1 MPVELR
7 PGNDPEAKLT
17 AGLGIS
23 ISLFGNNGGITGGI
37 TLDKKNTDLLE
48 PIEGISNLYQAAET
62 LLEQISNVV
71 LGKQEV
77 VKLCLTALFA
87 GEHILLED
95 VPGVGKTL
103 LGKAMA
109 RAVVGDFSRIQ
120 FTPDLLPSDI
130 TGSSVY
136 NSKTNEFVFNKGPI
150 FSNFVLADE
159 INRAPPRTQS
169 ALLEVMSDTQVS
181 ADGHT
186 WTLPPPFMVIATQ
199 NPYEFEGTYALPESQ
214 LDRFLMRL
222 SVGYPDRQFEA
233 DILTNHR
240 QGDPVD
246 RMAPVC
252 APGTISNIQTSVRE
266 VKVDPSISTYMMDV
280 VNHTRSSDIFNV
292 GVSTR
297 GALAWYRAVQAVAF
311 LDRRDFAI
319 PDDAKD
325 LATKVLSHR
334 VQLSESGSHARK
346 AEMEA
351 ALINVINQVP
361 LPS

>member
-1 MPVELR
+1 M
-7 PGNDPEAKLT
+7 
-17 AGLGIS
+17 
-23 ISLFGNNGGITGGI
+23 
-37 TLDKKNTDLLE
+37 DKKNTDLLE
-48 PIEGISNLYQAAET
+48 TVVGLSNLYQASDT
-62 LLEQISNVV
+62 LLEEISNVV

-103 LGKAMA
+103 LGKAIA
-109 RAVVGDFSRIQ
+109 RAVIGNFNRIQ

-130 TGSSVY
+130 TGSSVF
-136 NSKTNEFVFNKGPI
+136 NSKSNEFVFNKGPI
-150 FSNFVLADE
+150 FSNLVLADE

-181 ADGHT
+181 ADGQT
-186 WTLPPPFMVIATQ
+186 WALALPFMVIATQ
-199 NPYEFEGTYALPESQ
+199 NPYEFEGTYSLPESQ

-222 SVGYPDRQFEA
+222 SMGYPDRQYES

-246 RMAPVC
+246 RMEPVC
-252 APGTISNIQTSVRE
+252 APDTISNIQAAVRD

-280 VNHTRSSDIFNV
+280 VNHTRQSDRFNV

-297 GALAWYRAVQAVAF
+297 GALAWYRAVQAIAF
-311 LDRRDFAI
+311 LDKRDYAI

-334 VQLSESGSHARK
+334 VQLAESGSQARK

-351 ALINVINQVP
+351 AIISVLTQVP

>member
-1 MPVELR
+1 MH
-7 PGNDPEAKLT
+7 T
-17 AGLGIS
+17 ADTI
-23 ISLFGNNGGITGGI
+23 
-37 TLDKKNTDLLE
+37 LDKKNTDLLE
-48 PIEGISNLYQAAET
+48 TVVGLPNLYQITET
-62 LLEQISNVV
+62 LHREISSVV

-77 VKLCLTALFA
+77 VRLCLTALFA

-103 LGKAMA
+103 MGKAIA
-109 RAVVGDFSRIQ
+109 QAVVGDFSRIQ

-130 TGSSVY
+130 TGSSIY
-136 NSKTNEFVFNKGPI
+136 SSKTNDFVFNKGPI

-181 ADGHT
+181 ADGQT
-186 WTLPPPFMVIATQ
+186 WALSPPFMVIATQ
-199 NPYEFEGTYALPESQ
+199 NPYEFEGTYTLPESQ

-222 SVGYPDRQFEA
+222 SMGYPDRQYET

-240 QGDPVD
+240 QGDPVE
-246 RMAPVC
+246 RMDPVC
-252 APGTISNIQTSVRE
+252 SPDTISNIQTAVRE
-266 VKVDPSISTYMMDV
+266 VKVDPAIAGWMMDV
-280 VNHTRSSDIFNV
+280 VNLTRQSDRFNV

-311 LDRRDFAI
+311 LDKRDYAI

-325 LATKVLSHR
+325 LSTKVLSHR
-334 VQLSESGSHARK
+334 VQLTESGSLARK

-351 ALINVINQVP
+351 AIISVVNQVP